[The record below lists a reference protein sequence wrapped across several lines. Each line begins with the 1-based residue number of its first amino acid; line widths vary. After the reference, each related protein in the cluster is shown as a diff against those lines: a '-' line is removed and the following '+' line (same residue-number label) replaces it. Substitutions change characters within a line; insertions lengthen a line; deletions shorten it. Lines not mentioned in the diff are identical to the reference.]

1 MGRVKNLTGQ
11 KIEML
16 TILFRKRETV
26 NGRPRT
32 FYYCKCDCGNEKWIR
47 ADRITS
53 GQKSCGCLIE
63 KTQFKAK
70 DITGKKFGRLTVLN
84 SLEKRDTQTGC
95 VIWKCE
101 CDCGNYVEVSE
112 YLLVKGR
119 VKSCG
124 CLKKEVLIEN
134 GKKLGALH
142 VQNKII
148 EGTNIQV
155 ISRTTPKSNNTS
167 GITGI
172 SWDSSR
178 NKWAVQIR
186 FKNNYYNLG
195 RYENKED
202 AIKARKDA
210 EEKLH
215 KNFLRE
221 KGLID

>member
-1 MGRVKNLTGQ
+1 MGRVKDLTGQ

-47 ADRITS
+47 ADRITA

-70 DITGKKFGRLTVLN
+70 DLTNKKFGRLTVLN
-84 SLEKRDTQTGC
+84 SLEKRDTNGC
-95 VIWKCE
+95 LFWNCKCE
-101 CDCGNYVEVSE
+101 CGNYAEVSE
-112 YLLVKGR
+112 YLLVNSGVR
-119 VKSCG
+119 SCG
-124 CLKKEVLIEN
+124 CLKKEVLIES
-134 GKKLGALH
+134 GKKLGTLH
-142 VQNKII
+142 VKNKII
-148 EGTNIQV
+148 EDTNIQV

-167 GITGI
+167 GITGV

-178 NKWAVQIR
+178 NKWVAQIR
-186 FKNNYYNLG
+186 FKNNCYNLG

-210 EEKLH
+210 EEKFH
-215 KNFLRE
+215 KKFLRE
-221 KGLID
+221 KGILKD